1 MALFSLKSFSS
12 LSNRASTGP
21 LKKPEKTRER
31 QEAGRMVSNYRPKV
45 YQVIGGTS
53 AGGPG
58 VGWGGGL
65 WVVLPTT
72 RKLIELGC
80 KVWVLC
86 VTEFA
91 EQLFSEIGA
100 NIVTSPFWR
109 RAISP
114 RLDLLAFWELFRLC
128 RRERF
133 DVVHTHT
140 SKGGFLGRIGAR
152 LAGVPLVI
160 HTAHGFYFNQ
170 INCGPKEV
178 MFYRSLEKFASLFCD
193 LIISVNEED
202 RLRAIQK
209 KVVRP
214 SKIRTV
220 INGINT
226 KRLENVVPPDSLPA
240 DLDPSGQGI
249 LIGTTGRLMQQKG
262 YDYLIQAM
270 PSVLREFPGARVIF
284 VGEGPLESELKG
296 LAYQVGV
303 SDQCRFLSF
312 RTDIPELL
320 AVFDIFVLPSL
331 WEGLSISLLE
341 ALAAGKPIVATKIK
355 GNREVIDHGVNG
367 LLVNPGDPAAL
378 AEGIIHLLR
387 DKEKARAMGERAR
400 KKAIASFSE
409 EAMVRRTIDL
419 YRSKQPSFPQG

>member
-1 MALFSLKSFSS
+1 
-12 LSNRASTGP
+12 
-21 LKKPEKTRER
+21 
-31 QEAGRMVSNYRPKV
+31 MVSNPRPKV

-53 AGGPG
+53 GGGPG

-80 KVWVLC
+80 RVWVLC

-91 EQLFSEIGA
+91 EQHFSEIGA

-114 RLDLLAFWELFRLC
+114 RMDLLALWELFRFC

-152 LAGVPLVI
+152 LAGVPLVM

-170 INCGPKEV
+170 MNCGPKEA
-178 MFYRSLEKFASLFCD
+178 MLYRALEKFASLFCD

-202 RLRAIQK
+202 RLSAIQK
-209 KVVRP
+209 GVVGP

-226 KRLENVVPPDSLPA
+226 RRFENVVPPDSVRA
-240 DLDPSGQGI
+240 DLDASGQAI

-262 YDYLIQAM
+262 YHYLIQAM
-270 PSVLREFPGARVIF
+270 PSVLREFPRARVIF
-284 VGEGPLESELKG
+284 VGDGPLESELKG
-296 LAYQVGV
+296 LADQVGV

-341 ALAAGKPIVATKIK
+341 ALAAGKPIVATNIK

-387 DKEKARAMGERAR
+387 DKEKARAMGERA
-400 KKAIASFSE
+400 KEKAKAFFSE
-409 EAMVRRTIDL
+409 EAMVRRTLDL
-419 YRSKQPSFPQG
+419 YRSKQPSLPLG

>member
-1 MALFSLKSFSS
+1 
-12 LSNRASTGP
+12 
-21 LKKPEKTRER
+21 
-31 QEAGRMVSNYRPKV
+31 MVANPRPKV

-80 KVWVLC
+80 EVWVLC
-86 VTEFA
+86 VTEFT
-91 EQLFSEIGA
+91 EQLFKQIGA

-109 RAISP
+109 RAICP
-114 RLDLLAFWELFRLC
+114 RMDLLAFWELFRLC

-170 INCGPKEV
+170 INCGPKEAR
-178 MFYRSLEKFASLFCD
+178 FYRALEKFAACFCD

-202 RLRAIQK
+202 RLSAIQK
-209 KVVRP
+209 GVVHP
-214 SKIRTV
+214 SKIHTV

-226 KRLENVVPPDSLPA
+226 RRFENVVPPDSLGA

-262 YDYLIQAM
+262 YHYLIQAM

-284 VGEGPLESELKG
+284 VGDGPLEAELKG
-296 LAYQVGV
+296 LADQLGV

-312 RTDIPELL
+312 RKDIPELL
-320 AVFDIFVLPSL
+320 ASFDIFVLPSL

-341 ALAAGKPIVATKIK
+341 ALAAGKPIVATNIK

-367 LLVNPGDPAAL
+367 LLVNPEDPAGL
-378 AEGIIHLLR
+378 AEGIIRLIR
-387 DKEKARAMGERAR
+387 DKELARGMGERAR
-400 KKAIASFSE
+400 EKAKASFSE
-409 EAMVRRTIDL
+409 EAMVRRTLDL
-419 YRSKQPSFPQG
+419 YRSRTPFLALG